1 MDWQR
6 PVNCGRCR
14 WADRQAL
21 LNEIDVGGFTHVF
34 LADHVS
40 FRNGAGAD
48 GFVEAAALAQ
58 LHPNLGVMISIYLL
72 PLRHPLP
79 VARQLA
85 SMARVAPGRFTFG
98 VGIGGEDPHEL
109 AVCGVNPRQRGVR
122 ANESLT
128 IIQGLL
134 RGETV
139 SFSGQAF
146 EIDNAVI
153 RPTPCNCD
161 SNAGGGAVRCRAQ
174 ANCAVWRWLDW
185 GLVLGQTLCASGCND
200 RGGSHRLGR
209 NNVDWCHGYQ
219 PWVGVDWDSAETA
232 KAAVKSGM
240 EAFYKIPFEQFERY
254 TPAGTPFEVAAQLA
268 PYARAG
274 CKMFNLKVC
283 AEQPRGRSRA
293 RRGSDR
299 TLGAACGSGLIKG
312 VCARTVVEDFVEDFV
327 GTSPRKSS
335 SAILVLVGSESK
347 SV

>member
-1 MDWQR
+1 MDLKFGLAAPSQLWSLD
-6 PVNCGRCR
+6 

-21 LNEIDVGGFTHVF
+21 LKAIDAAGFNHVF

-48 GFVEAAALAQ
+48 GFVETAALAQ
-58 LHPNLGVMISIYLL
+58 LHPSLGVMISIYLL

-109 AVCGVNPRQRGVR
+109 EVCGVSPRRRGVR
-122 ANESLT
+122 ANESLE

-134 RGETV
+134 RGEAV

-153 RPTPCNCD
+153 RPTP
-161 SNAGGGAVRCRAQ
+161 SIPIPILVGGRSDAALTRTARFGDGWIGVWCSVKRYAQ
-174 ANCAVWRWLDW
+174 AVAKIETEAVLM
-185 GLVLGQTLCASGCND
+185 
-200 RGGSHRLGR
+200 GR
-209 NNVDWCHGYQ
+209 PGMDWCHGYQ
-219 PWVGVDWDSAETA
+219 PWVGVDWQSATTA
-232 KAAVKSGM
+232 KAVVKSGM

-254 TPAGTPFEVAAQLA
+254 TPSGTPLEVATQLA
-268 PYARAG
+268 PYVQAG

-283 AEQPRGRSRA
+283 AKHPEEEVA
-293 RRGSDR
+293 
-299 TLGAACGSGLIKG
+299 LGAA
-312 VCARTVVEDFVEDFV
+312 VVEHLK
-327 GTSPRKSS
+327 G
-335 SAILVLVGSESK
+335 LVAAG
-347 SV
+347 

>member
-1 MDWQR
+1 MDLKFGLATPSQLWSLD
-6 PVNCGRCR
+6 

-21 LNEIDVGGFTHVF
+21 LKAVDAAGFNHVF

-48 GFVEAAALAQ
+48 GFVETAALAQ
-58 LHPNLGVMISIYLL
+58 LHPSLGVMISIYLL

-109 AVCGVNPRQRGVR
+109 EVCGVSPRRRGVR
-122 ANESLT
+122 ANESLE

-134 RGETV
+134 RGEAV

-153 RPTPCNCD
+153 RPTP
-161 SNAGGGAVRCRAQ
+161 SIPIPILVGGRSDAALTRTARFGDGWIGVWCSVKRYAQ
-174 ANCAVWRWLDW
+174 AVAKIETEAVLM
-185 GLVLGQTLCASGCND
+185 
-200 RGGSHRLGR
+200 GR
-209 NNVDWCHGYQ
+209 PGMDWCHGYQ
-219 PWVGVDWDSAETA
+219 PWVGVDWQSATTA
-232 KAAVKSGM
+232 KAVVKSGM

-254 TPAGTPFEVAAQLA
+254 TPSGTPLEVATQLA
-268 PYARAG
+268 PYVQAG

-283 AEQPRGRSRA
+283 AKHPEEEVA
-293 RRGSDR
+293 
-299 TLGAACGSGLIKG
+299 LGAAVVEHLKGLIR
-312 VCARTVVEDFVEDFV
+312 AD
-327 GTSPRKSS
+327 
-335 SAILVLVGSESK
+335 
-347 SV
+347 